1 MKSKLGIIGILVF
14 LFGLSLTIISFS
26 YDRYSDESAFNKKYM
41 EIDYDD
47 ENGSNKFYE
56 LREGYLTS
64 KDKYFDYGITFV
76 ICGLWTLLLSV
87 IGIRKIRTPSKRW
100 IIVLIGLLAA
110 LTTAIANI
118 VDLSMQM
125 FRGDYPHWADSL
137 GIPLLGVFVIFI
149 MLLIWVGFNSIG
161 LMKPFNTS
169 VLISPINIT
178 KANRIYLAIAILSLL
193 ITIWSVASGIF
204 VFIIPGLLWVYFYIS
219 ILLGQQGK
227 VLKES

>member
-1 MKSKLGIIGILVF
+1 MKSKLNIIGISVF

-26 YDRYSDESAFNKKYM
+26 CDRYSDKNAFNKEYM
-41 EIDYDD
+41 EIDYHD
-47 ENGSNKFYE
+47 ENKSEKFYE
-56 LREGYLTS
+56 LREEYLTS
-64 KDKYFDYGITFV
+64 KDNYFDYGITFV
-76 ICGLWTLLLSV
+76 ICGLVTLLLSV
-87 IGIRKIRTPSKRW
+87 IGIKKTRTPSKRW

-118 VDLSMQM
+118 VDLSIQM
-125 FRGDYPHWADSL
+125 FRGDYPYWADSL

-178 KANRIYLAIAILSLL
+178 KANRIYLAIAILTLL